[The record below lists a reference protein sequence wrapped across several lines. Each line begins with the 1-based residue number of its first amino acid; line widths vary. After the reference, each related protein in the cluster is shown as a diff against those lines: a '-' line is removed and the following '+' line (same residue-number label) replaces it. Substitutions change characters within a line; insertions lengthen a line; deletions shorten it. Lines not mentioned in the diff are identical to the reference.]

1 MRAKSLQSCPT
12 LCDATDVAHHT
23 PLSMGFSRQEY
34 WGGLPFPPP
43 RDLPDLGIEPA
54 SLMSLALAGGFF
66 ITRAPWS
73 TPHLALFQSLV
84 TFPFFD
90 RSIRN
95 VFLFLQICAGE
106 YCCFGFF
113 LLRLFLAAL
122 GLLCCTGACSSCA
135 KQGVHAGCGAQV
147 SLCGGFLV
155 LEPGSRARGLQ

>member
-1 MRAKSLQSCPT
+1 MRAKSLQLCPT

-54 SLMSLALAGGFF
+54 CLMSPALAGGFF

-73 TPHLALFQSLV
+73 TPRLALFQSLV

-95 VFLFLQICAGE
+95 VFLFLLIRAGE
-106 YCCFGFF
+106 YCVVLVFFFKFIFGRPGSS
-113 LLRLFLAAL
+113 LLHR
-122 GLLCCTGACSSCA
+122 GLLQLC
-135 KQGVHAGCGAQV
+135 QAGCTCWLWCPGFSLRRLPCSGAR
-147 SLCGGFLV
+147 L
-155 LEPGSRARGLQ
+155 

>member
-54 SLMSLALAGGFF
+54 SLMSPALAGGFF
-66 ITRAPWS
+66 ITRDPWS

-113 LLRLFLAAL
+113 LLHLFLAAL
-122 GLLCCTGACSSCA
+122 GLLLL
-135 KQGVHAGCGAQV
+135 H
-147 SLCGGFLV
+147 
-155 LEPGSRARGLQ
+155 RGLLQLCQAGGTRWLWCPGFSLRQLPCSGARL